1 MGIPGLNK
9 AIGSSDRIA
18 LSRLAVK
25 HLEATRRPI
34 RIAVDIS
41 IWLFQLQAG
50 RGGHNPELRTLFFRL
65 VRLLA
70 LPVHPLFV
78 YDGKQKPPFKRG
90 KATTGRS
97 YGSAPIIGLSKILID
112 LFKFPRH
119 DAPGEAEAECARL
132 QQAGVVDAVM
142 SNDID
147 TLMFGSTLTVMN
159 FSKEGS
165 TGTTAATHV
174 DCYTT
179 ESRLG
184 VEGNVNLSRAG
195 MVLFAMLSGG
205 DYLPSG
211 VPKCGPSLAG
221 EIAKAGFGEDLFE
234 IVYSL
239 ESEIK
244 EKLDEWRD
252 RLQYELDENESGYFQ
267 SKHKAV
273 RIPESF
279 PDSQILAFYAKP
291 LVSNDTEIENVRRR
305 LTDAWDHEIDVLE
318 LRKFVAEF
326 FDWKYRSGARKLVR
340 NIAEPLLLTR
350 LRLGRPPIAPHG
362 YGSYIPNQD
371 IPILQRAYRSRMHF
385 ITGGTPQL
393 QVEMIPLDV
402 VGLDLG
408 AEEPNPPPE
417 SSQIMQPGSQATEA
431 GDDEEDSAAEAEP
444 SVKTPLGIQLPKK
457 IYNPSE
463 PEKIWVFE
471 AVARLGIPKVV
482 EQWKKQ
488 EEEKKAP
495 KKPKPKKTATTARKK
510 KVIDPSMKPGGI
522 IRFTTVTKPGS
533 GMNADKQAYLLDAS
547 TSSSS
552 QTQPSS
558 HYSSQ
563 AAPETPSK
571 MGTYSSGTSRRFH
584 NVLKTPLVSGEDLVH
599 QFSMACSLTG
609 GGTLRRTSPRF
620 TTGRPVLGSA
630 EYPIRLDLD
639 DDFDTCDT
647 SPLSRI
653 KVSYTNAGSPPPL
666 AMAPPSHVESPQP
679 RRSRRVKVQPESK
692 SLQCEDPEALSR
704 RLSSPSRKSGR
715 IPKSLVRQ
723 PEGQNVIP
731 EPVCTPLLS
740 SLPKTLSADD
750 DSPPEAV
757 PKPRTEIVEKIRTE
771 NGFWTV
777 EISEEEVT
785 CSSKN
790 NSADKDGKEDDQ
802 KPKKKRIGR
811 VSLLDLS

>member
-1 MGIPGLNK
+1 
-9 AIGSSDRIA
+9 
-18 LSRLAVK
+18 
-25 HLEATRRPI
+25 
-34 RIAVDIS
+34 VDIS

-50 RGGHNPELRTLFFRL
+50 RGGQNPELRTLFFRL

-179 ESRLG
+179 ENKLG
-184 VEGNVNLSRAG
+184 VEENVNLNRAG

-211 VPKCGPSLAG
+211 VTKCGPGLAG

-267 SKHKAV
+267 CKHKAV
-273 RIPESF
+273 RIPDSF

-291 LVSNDTEIENVRRR
+291 LVSSDTEIENLRRR
-305 LTDAWDHEIDVLE
+305 LTDAWDHEIDALE

-350 LRLGRPPIAPHG
+350 LRLGRSPIALHG

-371 IPILQRAYRSRMHF
+371 VAILQKAYRSRMHF

-402 VGLDLG
+402 VGLDLD
-408 AEEPNPPPE
+408 AEEPNPSPE
-417 SSQIMQPGSQATEA
+417 SSQITQPGSQAAEA
-431 GDDEEDSAAEAEP
+431 SDEEEVGVTEP
-444 SVKTPLGIQLPKK
+444 SVKTTIGFQLPKK

-488 EEEKKAP
+488 EAEKNAP
-495 KKPKPKKTATTARKK
+495 KKPKPKKTTSTVRKK

-522 IRFTTVTKPGS
+522 LRFTTVTKPGS
-533 GMNADKQAYLLDAS
+533 SMNADKQAYLLEAS
-547 TSSSS
+547 TSQSS
-552 QTQPSS
+552 QSSQKQQSTQ
-558 HYSSQ
+558 YSSQ
-563 AAPETPSK
+563 ADPRTPSK
-571 MGTYSSGTSRRFH
+571 MGMSSQTSQRLH
-584 NVLKTPLVSGEDLVH
+584 NVMKTPWLSVEDPIH
-599 QFSMACSLTG
+599 QSPVACSLTDESP
-609 GGTLRRTSPRF
+609 LSRRRPRF
-620 TTGRPVLGSA
+620 TTGRLVLGSA
-630 EYPIRLDLD
+630 ESLIRLDLD
-639 DDFDTCDT
+639 DDFETYDT

-653 KVSYTNAGSPPPL
+653 KVSYTNAGSSLLL
-666 AMAPPSHVESPQP
+666 AVTPPSHLESPQP
-679 RRSRRVKVQPESK
+679 RRSRRAKAQPECK
-692 SLQCEDPEALSR
+692 SLEYEDLEPLSR
-704 RLSSPSRKSGR
+704 PLSLPTPKSCQK
-715 IPKSLVRQ
+715 PKSLDRR
-723 PEGQNVIP
+723 PESQKDVP
-731 EPVCTPLLS
+731 EPVCTPPS
-740 SLPKTLSADD
+740 SSSSSQPTQSTDD
-750 DSPPEAV
+750 DNLPEAAA
-757 PKPRTEIVEKIRTE
+757 KARTETVEEIRTE

-777 EISEEEVT
+777 ETYEEEIT
-785 CSSKN
+785 CPSKGEP
-790 NSADKDGKEDDQ
+790 ADKDGKEDDDQ